1 MFGEERKKTE
11 TYYIGMSQRPLEHS
25 SQHLILAWV
34 VIHVRVAKWNRFFI
48 NLIKDKWGRDS
59 GLNLLHS
66 NFYGVIIITPKM
78 AKKF

>member
-34 VIHVRVAKWNRFFI
+34 VI
-48 NLIKDKWGRDS
+48 
-59 GLNLLHS
+59 
-66 NFYGVIIITPKM
+66 
-78 AKKF
+78 